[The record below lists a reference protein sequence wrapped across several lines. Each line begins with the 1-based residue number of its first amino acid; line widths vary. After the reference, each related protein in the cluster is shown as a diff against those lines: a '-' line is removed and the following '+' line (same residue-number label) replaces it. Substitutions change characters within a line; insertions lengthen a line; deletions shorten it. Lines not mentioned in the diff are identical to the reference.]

1 MSRIAILAD
10 VHGNVPALAAVLADL
25 ERAGADEVLVGGDL
39 VGRGPEGSR
48 VVRAVRERGWRSV
61 KGNHEDYLLAFRRG
75 EVPAEWQFD
84 DEWSASRFMA
94 AELSADDARTIA
106 GLPFSITSE
115 LAPELRLVHGSPR
128 SYSEG
133 IGPWLSSS
141 QVADLWSRVEEPVLV
156 CAHTHRPLVER
167 FPGGGLVVNVGSVG
181 LPFNRDRRA
190 QYAILEKTASG
201 WQVEPRQVAYDLAE
215 IFEIYESSGFLAE
228 GGITAQLLKLELEHA
243 SPVLVPFLQ
252 WAEAC
257 GVPAAHARLEDFLD
271 FHAPGEPLAGFFER
285 LAEL

>member
-25 ERAGADEVLVGGDL
+25 EHAGADEVLVGGDL

-75 EVPAEWQFD
+75 EVPPEWQFD

-94 AELSADDARTIA
+94 AELSTDDARTIA
-106 GLPFSITSE
+106 ALPFSITSE

-141 QVADLWSRVEEPVLV
+141 QVADLWARVEEPVLV

-167 FPGGGLVVNVGSVG
+167 FKELAPARDPVSTVSASSLPGS
-181 LPFNRDRRA
+181 RRWVWRST
-190 QYAILEKTASG
+190 KPGDT
-201 WQVEPRQVAYDLAE
+201 V
-215 IFEIYESSGFLAE
+215 
-228 GGITAQLLKLELEHA
+228 
-243 SPVLVPFLQ
+243 SPVASISRV
-252 WAEAC
+252 AS
-257 GVPAAHARLEDFLD
+257 
-271 FHAPGEPLAGFFER
+271 APVRSPTTVMRSPSTATST
-285 LAEL
+285 A